1 MLPRKENK
9 YISHELILLR
19 RRHNIRIE
27 PRPENSVYAF
37 LLSGGNMTDS
47 KKAKKIASG
56 KGKKSLTSKDNGFS
70 EEEKA
75 AMRERANEA
84 RRASRSGKKRSREEG
99 EKEVMESI
107 SKMAEQDRYMA
118 KRLHDL
124 ITKNA
129 PQLYPRTWYGMPA
142 YALDDRIICFFQN
155 SQKFKTRYSTLG
167 FSDNAHLDDGS
178 MWPTS
183 FAISGMDRRTEEKI
197 VELLK
202 RAIS

>member
-1 MLPRKENK
+1 
-9 YISHELILLR
+9 
-19 RRHNIRIE
+19 
-27 PRPENSVYAF
+27 
-37 LLSGGNMTDS
+37 
-47 KKAKKIASG
+47 
-56 KGKKSLTSKDNGFS
+56 
-70 EEEKA
+70 
-75 AMRERANEA
+75 
-84 RRASRSGKKRSREEG
+84 
-99 EKEVMESI
+99 MESI
-107 SKMAEQDRYMA
+107 SKMAEQDRNMA

-124 ITKNA
+124 ISENA

-183 FAISGMDRRTEEKI
+183 FAISDMDRCTEEKI